1 MQIQKRNA
9 IMKSERLNLLKMMAE
24 RLERLNVDSK
34 WARRASGT
42 RGGVIRA
49 IEQIQQGISPSQDA
63 VDQLISTSMDIL
75 AKAARDIPDTV
86 TPDESDS
93 RES

>member
-1 MQIQKRNA
+1 
-9 IMKSERLNLLKMMAE
+9 MMAD

-49 IEQIQQGISPSQDA
+49 LEQIQQGKPPSQDE
-63 VDQLISTSMDIL
+63 VNLLIVRSMDIL
-75 AKAARDIPDTV
+75 SKAAKDIPDADQLKKFR
-86 TPDESDS
+86 P
-93 RES
+93 

>member
-1 MQIQKRNA
+1 MDSNHIK
-9 IMKSERLNLLKMMAE
+9 ILKMMAD

-49 IEQIQQGISPSQDA
+49 LEQIQQGKPPSRDV
-63 VDQLISTSMDIL
+63 VDLLISRSMDIL
-75 AKAARDIPDTV
+75 SKAAKDIPDIETLLKR
-86 TPDESDS
+86 D
-93 RES
+93 